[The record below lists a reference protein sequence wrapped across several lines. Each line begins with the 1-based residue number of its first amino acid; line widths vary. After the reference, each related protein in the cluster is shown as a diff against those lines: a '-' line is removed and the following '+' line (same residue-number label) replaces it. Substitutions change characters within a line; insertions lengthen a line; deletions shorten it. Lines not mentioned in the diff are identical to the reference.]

1 MIIANIWKN
10 KKYSKPPIRYC
21 GSCIIPPIFVKL
33 EQYPIVSTKPPLYHV
48 VPWNSHWLQ
57 FYIPYH
63 IPFYPHIIVLCFK
76 PLYNISNHIPYPLNP
91 IAFTITSH
99 VISQWSSIK
108 VDKLSYFT
116 HLHVSK
122 YRVKVSSPIIQWSP
136 HSQKQHMGK
145 TLTSW
150 WRMISPYQTPR
161 FQRCFKTPIV
171 QRCCPLCHRCHRCHD
186 PTRPGDRVN
195 LDGSLAKSTSWS
207 TVVLKNEFGGCS
219 EGIRGKVGG
228 ILWDCSE
235 NWDIY
240 L

>member
-1 MIIANIWKN
+1 MPLNQRFSSPCLTVNPVCQTISPHHNLIISLDHIWLVVYLPLWKIWKSVGMIIANMWKN
-10 KKYSKPPIRYC
+10 KRYSKPPIRYC

-91 IAFTITSH
+91 IEFTITSH

-108 VDKLSYFT
+108 VDKWSYFT

-136 HSQKQHMGK
+136 HSKKTYGK
-145 TLTSW
+145 N
-150 WRMISPYQTPR
+150 
-161 FQRCFKTPIV
+161 V
-171 QRCCPLCHRCHRCHD
+171 D
-186 PTRPGDRVN
+186 
-195 LDGSLAKSTSWS
+195 
-207 TVVLKNEFGGCS
+207 
-219 EGIRGKVGG
+219 
-228 ILWDCSE
+228 
-235 NWDIY
+235 
-240 L
+240 

>member
-1 MIIANIWKN
+1 MPLNQRFSYPCLTVKPVCQTISPHHNLIISLDHIWLVVYLPLWKIWKSVGLIIANIWKN

-63 IPFYPHIIVLCFK
+63 IPFYPHIIALCFK
-76 PLYNISNHIPYPLNP
+76 PLYNISSHIPYPLNP
-91 IAFTITSH
+91 MAFTITSH

-108 VDKLSYFT
+108 VDKWSHFT

-136 HSQKQHMGK
+136 HSK
-145 TLTSW
+145 
-150 WRMISPYQTPR
+150 
-161 FQRCFKTPIV
+161 
-171 QRCCPLCHRCHRCHD
+171 
-186 PTRPGDRVN
+186 
-195 LDGSLAKSTSWS
+195 
-207 TVVLKNEFGGCS
+207 KNIWKKRWLVDE
-219 EGIRGKVGG
+219 
-228 ILWDCSE
+228 
-235 NWDIY
+235 
-240 L
+240 